1 MENLVIL
8 NNPLLL
14 VLYGLAL
21 ACMLFELFTKLT
33 GYVLPLIAFAI
44 AVGASIYALILGAQL
59 LEVTIVLLV
68 FLLIN
73 LFGARRKSP

>member
-14 VLYGLAL
+14 VLYGVALAL
-21 ACMLFELFTKLT
+21 VLFELFTKLT
-33 GYVLPLIAFAI
+33 GYILPLIAFALV
-44 AVGASIYALILGAQL
+44 VGTTIYAVILGAEL
-59 LEVTIVLLV
+59 LEVAIFVLV

-73 LFGARRKSP
+73 LFGARRIFK